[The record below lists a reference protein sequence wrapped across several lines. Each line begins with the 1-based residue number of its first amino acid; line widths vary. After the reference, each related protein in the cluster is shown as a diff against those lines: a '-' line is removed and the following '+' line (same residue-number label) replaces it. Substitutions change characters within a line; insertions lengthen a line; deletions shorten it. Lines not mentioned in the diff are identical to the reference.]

1 MGYNTPMKDER
12 RTIKIWANTLPK
24 LRLIYALTGE
34 SMVAVI
40 DRLVAQELERIQK
53 ERVQHGS

>member
-1 MGYNTPMKDER
+1 MKDER